1 MMKNKKL
8 RSVVMKQIRSISDD
22 LSEYGVSTLNVG
34 EIRMVKCPNFEY
46 VTKSAPS
53 IFLTPNKE
61 WDEYLTELPIVHDD
75 DNLKLKFRNTPKSY
89 ESDDIT
95 KKFQFVK
102 LIGGVTHPAG
112 IIANVYFIP
121 KDKTVEDIVA
131 TRSEYDD
138 YDSMIYRVCTFSG
151 PLKIGD
157 EGGEEV
163 VNDITTTINNP
174 NPSEFPSNLSEYL
187 QHNVKNNGYG
197 KDGNKKLYIILQFQ
211 YRDDV
216 FAFYVD

>member
-61 WDEYLTELPIVHDD
+61 WDEYLTELPIVDDD
-75 DNLKLKFRNTPKSY
+75 DNLKLTFRDAPKS
-89 ESDDIT
+89 DPT
-95 KKFQFVK
+95 KKFIVEFEHVS
-102 LIGGVTHPAG
+102 HPAG

-138 YDSMIYRVCTFSG
+138 YDSMMYRVCTFSG

>member
-8 RSVVMKQIRSISDD
+8 RSVVMKQIRSTYGD

-46 VTKSAPS
+46 VTKIEPWMFV
-53 IFLTPNKE
+53 FLTPNKE
-61 WDEYLTELPIVHDD
+61 WDEYLKKLPIIDDD
-75 DNLKLKFRNTPKSY
+75 DNLKLTFRDAPKS
-89 ESDDIT
+89 DPT
-95 KKFQFVK
+95 KKFIVEYK
-102 LIGGVTHPAG
+102 NVSHPAG

-121 KDKTVEDIVA
+121 KDKTVEDMVA
-131 TRSEYDD
+131 TRSDYDD
-138 YDSMIYRVCTFSG
+138 YDSMMYRVCTFSG

-157 EGGEEV
+157 EEGEEV
-163 VNDITTTINNP
+163 VYDTTTTINNP

-187 QHNVKNNGYG
+187 EHNIKNNGYG
-197 KDGNKKLYIILQFQ
+197 KDKRLYIILQLQ

>member
-1 MMKNKKL
+1 MKNKKL

-61 WDEYLTELPIVHDD
+61 WDEYLTELPIVDDD
-75 DNLKLKFRNTPKSY
+75 DNLKLTFRDAPKS
-89 ESDDIT
+89 DPT
-95 KKFQFVK
+95 KKFIVEFENVS
-102 LIGGVTHPAG
+102 HPAG

-138 YDSMIYRVCTFSG
+138 YDSMMYRVCTFSG

-187 QHNVKNNGYG
+187 EHNIKNNGYG
-197 KDGNKKLYIILQFQ
+197 KGGNKRLYITLQLQ

>member
-34 EIRMVKCPNFEY
+34 VKICPKFQN
-46 VTKSAPS
+46 VTISEPS
-53 IFLTPNKE
+53 IFITPNKE
-61 WDEYLTELPIVHDD
+61 WDEYLTELPIVDDD
-75 DNLKLKFRNTPKSY
+75 DNLKLTFRDAPKS
-89 ESDDIT
+89 DPT
-95 KKFQFVK
+95 KKFIVEFENVS
-102 LIGGVTHPAG
+102 HPAG

-138 YDSMIYRVCTFSG
+138 YDSMMYRVCTFSG

-163 VNDITTTINNP
+163 VNDITTTTINNP

>member
-61 WDEYLTELPIVHDD
+61 WDEYLTELPIVDDD
-75 DNLKLKFRNTPKSY
+75 DNLKLTFRDAPKS
-89 ESDDIT
+89 DPT
-95 KKFQFVK
+95 KKFIVEFENVS
-102 LIGGVTHPAG
+102 HPAG

-138 YDSMIYRVCTFSG
+138 YDSMMYRVCTFSG

-187 QHNVKNNGYG
+187 EHNIKNNGYG
-197 KDGNKKLYIILQFQ
+197 KGGNKRLYITLQLQ

>member
-61 WDEYLTELPIVHDD
+61 WDEYLTELPIVDDD
-75 DNLKLKFRNTPKSY
+75 DNLKLTFRDAPKS
-89 ESDDIT
+89 DPT
-95 KKFQFVK
+95 KKFIVEFENVS
-102 LIGGVTHPAG
+102 HPAG

-138 YDSMIYRVCTFSG
+138 YDSMMYRVCTFSG

-163 VNDITTTINNP
+163 VNDTTTTTINNP

-187 QHNVKNNGYG
+187 EHNIKNNGYG
-197 KDGNKKLYIILQFQ
+197 KGGNKRLYITLQLQ